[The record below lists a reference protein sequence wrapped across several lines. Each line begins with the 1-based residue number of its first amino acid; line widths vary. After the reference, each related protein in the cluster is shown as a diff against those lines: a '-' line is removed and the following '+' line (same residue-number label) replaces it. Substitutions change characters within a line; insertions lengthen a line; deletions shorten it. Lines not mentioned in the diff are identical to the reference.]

1 MYFRFHKEISAALII
16 LFLLVIFFYFIYKPL
31 FLIFLILLI
40 FTFYFFRDPE
50 RVVPLGDDILVSP
63 ADGLI
68 TNISEYKEGK
78 KSYTKVSIFLSV
90 FNVHIQR
97 LPVSG
102 QITKID
108 YKRDIN
114 LREVDCVK
122 GFVMFIN
129 HFECKSTNY
138 FDENFFLYL
147 EEVDL
152 CKRLKKMGKKIYIA
166 ENVMVKHLGGKSH
179 HPDQQEKME
188 IQRNWHY
195 LWSLF
200 YYSKK
205 HKGLIYAYKI
215 TLRKFFSAFFKM
227 IYYFFLNKKKHVIYK
242 YRFLGLLNSYIG
254 KSSFFRVE

>member
-50 RVVPLGDDILVSP
+50 RVVPLGDDILLSP

-97 LPVSG
+97 LPLSG

-108 YKRDIN
+108 YIEGK
-114 LREVDCVK
+114 
-122 GFVMFIN
+122 FIN
-129 HFECKSTNY
+129 ANLDKASEDNERLRLTLKSGSNVIYITQIAGLIARRIICYLKTNETVNQGDRY
-138 FDENFFLYL
+138 GIIKFGSR
-147 EEVDL
+147 VDIEFPNSYNL
-152 CKRLKKMGKKIYIA
+152 MVSIGQQCIGGETIIARDFKNIKNIQSREYKKI
-166 ENVMVKHLGGKSH
+166 
-179 HPDQQEKME
+179 
-188 IQRNWHY
+188 
-195 LWSLF
+195 
-200 YYSKK
+200 
-205 HKGLIYAYKI
+205 
-215 TLRKFFSAFFKM
+215 
-227 IYYFFLNKKKHVIYK
+227 
-242 YRFLGLLNSYIG
+242 
-254 KSSFFRVE
+254 

>member
-68 TNISEYKEGK
+68 TNIIDYKEGK

-108 YKRDIN
+108 YIEGK
-114 LREVDCVK
+114 
-122 GFVMFIN
+122 FIN
-129 HFECKSTNY
+129 ATLDKASEENERLRLTLKSGSNVIYITQIAGLIARRIICYLKTNERVNQGERY
-138 FDENFFLYL
+138 GIIKFGSR
-147 EEVDL
+147 VDIEFPNSYNL
-152 CKRLKKMGKKIYIA
+152 MVSIGQQCIGGETIIARDFKNNKNIQSREYKKI
-166 ENVMVKHLGGKSH
+166 
-179 HPDQQEKME
+179 
-188 IQRNWHY
+188 
-195 LWSLF
+195 
-200 YYSKK
+200 
-205 HKGLIYAYKI
+205 
-215 TLRKFFSAFFKM
+215 
-227 IYYFFLNKKKHVIYK
+227 
-242 YRFLGLLNSYIG
+242 
-254 KSSFFRVE
+254 

>member
-97 LPVSG
+97 LPLSG

-108 YKRDIN
+108 YIEGK
-114 LREVDCVK
+114 
-122 GFVMFIN
+122 FIN
-129 HFECKSTNY
+129 ATLDKASEENERLRLTLKSGSN
-138 FDENFFLYL
+138 
-147 EEVDL
+147 V
-152 CKRLKKMGKKIYIA
+152 IYITQIA
-166 ENVMVKHLGGKSH
+166 
-179 HPDQQEKME
+179 
-188 IQRNWHY
+188 
-195 LWSLF
+195 
-200 YYSKK
+200 
-205 HKGLIYAYKI
+205 GLIARRIICYLKTNERVNQGDRYGI
-215 TLRKFFSAFFKM
+215 IKFGSRVDIEFP
-227 IYYFFLNKKKHVIYK
+227 
-242 YRFLGLLNSYIG
+242 NSYNLMVNIG
-254 KSSFFRVE
+254 QQCIGGETIIALSLIHI

>member
-68 TNISEYKEGK
+68 TNISEYKDGK

-108 YKRDIN
+108 YIEGK
-114 LREVDCVK
+114 
-122 GFVMFIN
+122 FIN
-129 HFECKSTNY
+129 ATLDKASEENERLRLTLKSGSNVIYITQIAGLIARRIICYLKTNEKVNQGDRY
-138 FDENFFLYL
+138 GIIKFGSR
-147 EEVDL
+147 VDIEFPNYYNL
-152 CKRLKKMGKKIYIA
+152 MVSIGQQCIGGETIIARDFKNNKNIQSREYKKI
-166 ENVMVKHLGGKSH
+166 
-179 HPDQQEKME
+179 
-188 IQRNWHY
+188 
-195 LWSLF
+195 
-200 YYSKK
+200 
-205 HKGLIYAYKI
+205 
-215 TLRKFFSAFFKM
+215 
-227 IYYFFLNKKKHVIYK
+227 
-242 YRFLGLLNSYIG
+242 
-254 KSSFFRVE
+254 

>member
-68 TNISEYKEGK
+68 TNISEHKEGK

-97 LPVSG
+97 LPLSG

-108 YKRDIN
+108 YIEGK
-114 LREVDCVK
+114 
-122 GFVMFIN
+122 FIN
-129 HFECKSTNY
+129 ATLDKASEENERLRLTLKSGSNVIYITQIAGLIARRIICYLKTNERVNQGERY
-138 FDENFFLYL
+138 GIIKFGSR
-147 EEVDL
+147 VDIEFPSSYNL
-152 CKRLKKMGKKIYIA
+152 MVSIGQQCIGGETIIARDFKNNKNIQSREYKKI
-166 ENVMVKHLGGKSH
+166 
-179 HPDQQEKME
+179 
-188 IQRNWHY
+188 
-195 LWSLF
+195 
-200 YYSKK
+200 
-205 HKGLIYAYKI
+205 
-215 TLRKFFSAFFKM
+215 
-227 IYYFFLNKKKHVIYK
+227 
-242 YRFLGLLNSYIG
+242 
-254 KSSFFRVE
+254 

>member
-50 RVVPLGDDILVSP
+50 RVVPLGDDILLSP

-68 TNISEYKEGK
+68 TNISEHKEGK

-108 YKRDIN
+108 YIEGK
-114 LREVDCVK
+114 
-122 GFVMFIN
+122 FIN
-129 HFECKSTNY
+129 ATLDKASEDNERLRLTLKSGSNVIYITQIAGLIARRIICYLKTNEKVNQGDRY
-138 FDENFFLYL
+138 GIIKFGSR
-147 EEVDL
+147 VDIEFPNSYNL
-152 CKRLKKMGKKIYIA
+152 MVSIGQQCIGGETIIARDFKNNKNTQSRDYKKI
-166 ENVMVKHLGGKSH
+166 
-179 HPDQQEKME
+179 
-188 IQRNWHY
+188 
-195 LWSLF
+195 
-200 YYSKK
+200 
-205 HKGLIYAYKI
+205 
-215 TLRKFFSAFFKM
+215 
-227 IYYFFLNKKKHVIYK
+227 
-242 YRFLGLLNSYIG
+242 
-254 KSSFFRVE
+254 

>member
-50 RVVPLGDDILVSP
+50 RVIPLGDDILVSP

-97 LPVSG
+97 LPLSG

-108 YKRDIN
+108 YIEGK
-114 LREVDCVK
+114 
-122 GFVMFIN
+122 FIN
-129 HFECKSTNY
+129 ATLDKASEENERLRLTLKSGSNVIYITQIAGLIARRIICYLKTNERVNQGERY
-138 FDENFFLYL
+138 GIIKFGSR
-147 EEVDL
+147 VDIEFPNSYNL
-152 CKRLKKMGKKIYIA
+152 MVSIGQQCIGGETIIARDFKNNKNIQSREYKKI
-166 ENVMVKHLGGKSH
+166 
-179 HPDQQEKME
+179 
-188 IQRNWHY
+188 
-195 LWSLF
+195 
-200 YYSKK
+200 
-205 HKGLIYAYKI
+205 
-215 TLRKFFSAFFKM
+215 
-227 IYYFFLNKKKHVIYK
+227 
-242 YRFLGLLNSYIG
+242 
-254 KSSFFRVE
+254 

>member
-97 LPVSG
+97 LPLSG

-108 YKRDIN
+108 YIEGK
-114 LREVDCVK
+114 
-122 GFVMFIN
+122 FIN
-129 HFECKSTNY
+129 ATLDKASEENERLRLTLKSGSNVIYITQIAGLIARRIICYLKTNERVNQGERY
-138 FDENFFLYL
+138 GIIKFGSR
-147 EEVDL
+147 VDIEFPNSYNL
-152 CKRLKKMGKKIYIA
+152 MVSIGQQCIGGETIIARDFKNNKNIQSREYKKI
-166 ENVMVKHLGGKSH
+166 
-179 HPDQQEKME
+179 
-188 IQRNWHY
+188 
-195 LWSLF
+195 
-200 YYSKK
+200 
-205 HKGLIYAYKI
+205 
-215 TLRKFFSAFFKM
+215 
-227 IYYFFLNKKKHVIYK
+227 
-242 YRFLGLLNSYIG
+242 
-254 KSSFFRVE
+254 

>member
-97 LPVSG
+97 LPLSG

-108 YKRDIN
+108 YIEGK
-114 LREVDCVK
+114 
-122 GFVMFIN
+122 FIN
-129 HFECKSTNY
+129 ATLDKASEENERLRLTLKSGSNIIYITQIAGLIARRIICYLKTNERVNQGERY
-138 FDENFFLYL
+138 GIIKFGSR
-147 EEVDL
+147 VDIEFPNSYNL
-152 CKRLKKMGKKIYIA
+152 MVSIGQQCIGGETIIARDFKNNKNIQSREYKKI
-166 ENVMVKHLGGKSH
+166 
-179 HPDQQEKME
+179 
-188 IQRNWHY
+188 
-195 LWSLF
+195 
-200 YYSKK
+200 
-205 HKGLIYAYKI
+205 
-215 TLRKFFSAFFKM
+215 
-227 IYYFFLNKKKHVIYK
+227 
-242 YRFLGLLNSYIG
+242 
-254 KSSFFRVE
+254 

>member
-40 FTFYFFRDPE
+40 FTFYFFRYPE

-97 LPVSG
+97 LPLSG

-108 YKRDIN
+108 YIEGK
-114 LREVDCVK
+114 
-122 GFVMFIN
+122 FIN
-129 HFECKSTNY
+129 ATLDKASEENERLRLTLKSGSNVIYITQIAGLIARRIICYLKTNERVNQGERY
-138 FDENFFLYL
+138 GIIKFGSR
-147 EEVDL
+147 VDIEFPNSYNL
-152 CKRLKKMGKKIYIA
+152 MVSIGQQCIGGETIIARDFKNNKNIQSREYKKI
-166 ENVMVKHLGGKSH
+166 
-179 HPDQQEKME
+179 
-188 IQRNWHY
+188 
-195 LWSLF
+195 
-200 YYSKK
+200 
-205 HKGLIYAYKI
+205 
-215 TLRKFFSAFFKM
+215 
-227 IYYFFLNKKKHVIYK
+227 
-242 YRFLGLLNSYIG
+242 
-254 KSSFFRVE
+254 

>member
-68 TNISEYKEGK
+68 TNISEHKEGK

-108 YKRDIN
+108 YIEGK
-114 LREVDCVK
+114 
-122 GFVMFIN
+122 FIN
-129 HFECKSTNY
+129 ATLDKASEENERLRLTLKSGSNVIYITQIAG
-138 FDENFFLYL
+138 LIARRIICYL
-147 EEVDL
+147 KNNERVNQGERYGIIKFGSRVDIEFPNSYNL
-152 CKRLKKMGKKIYIA
+152 MVSIGQQCIGGETIIARDFKNNKNIQSREYKKI
-166 ENVMVKHLGGKSH
+166 
-179 HPDQQEKME
+179 
-188 IQRNWHY
+188 
-195 LWSLF
+195 
-200 YYSKK
+200 
-205 HKGLIYAYKI
+205 
-215 TLRKFFSAFFKM
+215 
-227 IYYFFLNKKKHVIYK
+227 
-242 YRFLGLLNSYIG
+242 
-254 KSSFFRVE
+254 